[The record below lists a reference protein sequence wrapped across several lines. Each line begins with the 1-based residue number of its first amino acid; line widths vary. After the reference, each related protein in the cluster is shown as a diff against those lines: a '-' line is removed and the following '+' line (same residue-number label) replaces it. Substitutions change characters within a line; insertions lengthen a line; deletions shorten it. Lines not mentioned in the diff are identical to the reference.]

1 MRDILILI
9 GLSLVSLIVG
19 TMIYFLSDGKNIV
32 SRQTATSNQ
41 AASIVAFAPIVSGL
55 DSSVTKRKNYLV
67 TSSAQLT
74 ELWKM
79 FSSNGTPPAVDFVAS
94 NIIAVFAGEK
104 PTAGY
109 TISVSK
115 IKDSDTRMVTVL
127 LSRPDKNCVLT
138 QALTAPYQIIKIP
151 KSTLPLNHTD
161 ISTTTP
167 CLNK

>member
-9 GLSLVSLIVG
+9 SLALASLIVG
-19 TMIYFLSDGKNIV
+19 TMIYFLSDGKNTA
-32 SRQTATSNQ
+32 SRQIANSAQ
-41 AASIVAFAPIVSGL
+41 AASIVAFAPIVSGFN
-55 DSSVTKRKNYLV
+55 SSVTERKNYLI
-67 TSSAQLT
+67 TSSTQLS

-79 FSSNGTPPAVDFVAS
+79 FATNSKPPVVDFVSS
-94 NIIAVFAGEK
+94 NVIAVFAGQK
-104 PTAGY
+104 PTGGY
-109 TISVSK
+109 SISVSK
-115 IKDSDTRMVTVL
+115 IKDSDTRTVTVL

-151 KSTLPLNHTD
+151 KSTLPLDHTD